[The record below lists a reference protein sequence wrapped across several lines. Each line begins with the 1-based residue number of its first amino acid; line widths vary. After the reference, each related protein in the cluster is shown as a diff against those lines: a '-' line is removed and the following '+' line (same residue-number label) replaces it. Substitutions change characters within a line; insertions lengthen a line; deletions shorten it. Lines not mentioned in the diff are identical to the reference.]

1 MHNLRLTILTTLLC
15 WSITAWSQ
23 LTFLQRVT
31 PEQEGIR
38 SSDMLAFMDT
48 LMRQKDSD
56 VHGIMVLRHG
66 RVIGEKYNEPFAA
79 EYSHTLYSASKTFTA
94 VAVGLAI
101 EDSLLHLTDHL
112 VDFFPYVLPPT
123 VSDSLSSIT
132 VHDLLCMQ
140 SGLPVDTH
148 MRTIEKEWLRF
159 YLAQPMLAMPG
170 TKFNYDS
177 IVTYLLSAIV
187 QSVEGQ
193 KIIDLLKKRIFTPLG
208 ITEVAWEESPEGISC
223 GGWGLYLQLESMAKF
238 GQLLLQKGEWNG
250 QQLISSEWIDM
261 MTLPHASNSS
271 GGRYG
276 YQIWITNYPG
286 MVRCDGAYGQ
296 YIFISP
302 KHQTVVAITQCNRGS
317 SALEHEMVWN
327 LGANAKDV
335 ALATNEADYRSLQN
349 ARYRLT
355 PTRGNAFSM
364 YHRTKTH
371 IRLGANDLKWAEI
384 ELDLKHN
391 QSRKT
396 LTATVITTTGE
407 KFDLDCGYQ
416 TWKKNTIK
424 GYPLN
429 WRQFQNNFSNI
440 AGPFYASASYGWTTQ
455 NDLYLRLHYVN
466 WLTSCRLHF
475 QFTGTGVAIDLLNA
489 HTTKS
494 VRILGELIK

>member
-1 MHNLRLTILTTLLC
+1 
-15 WSITAWSQ
+15 
-23 LTFLQRVT
+23 
-31 PEQEGIR
+31 
-38 SSDMLAFMDT
+38 MLVFMDT
-48 LMRQKDSD
+48 LMRQKDTD
-56 VHGIMVLRHG
+56 IHGIMVLRHG
-66 RVIGEKYNEPFAA
+66 NVIGEKYNEPFAA

-101 EDSLLHLTDHL
+101 QDSLLHLDDHL
-112 VDFFPYVLPPT
+112 IDFFPYVLPDV
-123 VSDSLSSIT
+123 VSDSLAAIT

-140 SGLPVDTH
+140 SGMPVDTR
-148 MRTIEKEWLRF
+148 MRTVEKEWLHF

-170 TKFNYDS
+170 TRFNYDS

-238 GQLLLQKGEWNG
+238 GQLLLQRGQWNG
-250 QQLISSEWIDM
+250 EQLIQSEWIDL
-261 MTLPHASNSS
+261 MTQQHAN
-271 GGRYG
+271 GNNRYG
-276 YQIWITNYPG
+276 YQIWITNYPN

-302 KHQTVVAITQCNRGS
+302 LHQTVVAITQCNRGS

-327 LGANAKDV
+327 LGEKASDTPLPA
-335 ALATNEADYRSLQN
+335 ADDAYRSLQR

-364 YHRTKTH
+364 YHRNKVR
-371 IRLGANDLKWAEI
+371 IRLGANDLKWSEV
-384 ELDLKHN
+384 ELELKN
-391 QSRKT
+391 TQSKKV
-396 LTATVITTTGE
+396 LTARITTNSGE
-407 KFDLDCGYQ
+407 KFNIDCGHQ
-416 TWKKNTIK
+416 TWTKNQIK
-424 GYPLN
+424 GFPLN
-429 WRQFQNNFSNI
+429 WRPFQNNFSNI
-440 AGPFYASASYGWTTQ
+440 PGPFYAAASYGWTTQ
-455 NDLYLRLHYVN
+455 HDLYIRLHYVN

-489 HTTKS
+489 HTTKP
-494 VRILGELIK
+494 VRIIGELVQP

>member
-1 MHNLRLTILTTLLC
+1 MKRKITILSILLC
-15 WSITAWSQ
+15 CATISWAQ
-23 LTFLQRVT
+23 LTFLNRAK
-31 PEQEGIR
+31 PEEEGIR
-38 SSDMLAFMDT
+38 SKDMLAFMDT
-48 LMRQKDSD
+48 LMRQRESD

-101 EDSLLHLTDHL
+101 EDSLLNLTDRL
-112 VDFFPYVLPPT
+112 VDFFPYTLPPV
-123 VSDSLSSIT
+123 VSDSLSAIT

-148 MRTIEKEWLRF
+148 MRTVEKEWLQF
-159 YLAQPMLAMPG
+159 YLAQKMLAMPG

-187 QSVEGQ
+187 QSIEGQ

-208 ITEVAWEESPEGISC
+208 ITEVAWEESPEGITC
-223 GGWGLYLQLESMAKF
+223 GGWGLYMQLESMAKF

-261 MTLPHASNSS
+261 MTQHHASNSN

-276 YQIWITNYPG
+276 YQIWLTNYPG
-286 MVRCDGAYGQ
+286 MVRVDGAYGQ

-302 KHQTVVAITQCNRGS
+302 LHETVVAITQCNRGS
-317 SALEHEMVWN
+317 STLEHEMIWN
-327 LGANAKDV
+327 LGANATDNPLPV
-335 ALATNEADYRSLQN
+335 VDADYRTLQN
-349 ARYRLT
+349 ARYRMS

-364 YHRTKTH
+364 YHRSKTR

-384 ELDLKHN
+384 ELDLKPN
-391 QSRKT
+391 QSRKR
-396 LTATVITTTGE
+396 LSATITTTSGE

-416 TWKKNTIK
+416 TWTKNTIK

-429 WRQFQNNFSNI
+429 WRPFQNNFSNI
-440 AGPFYASASYGWTTQ
+440 PDPFYASASYGWTTQ
-455 NDLYLRLHYVN
+455 NDLYLRIHYIN

-475 QFTGTGVAIDLLNA
+475 QFTGTGVAIELLNA

-494 VRILGELIK
+494 VRIIGELIK